1 LKRGCFH
8 KVFVSRFQRA
18 FVPTVAVVA
27 LILILVAWLQPQAV
41 VRKQILLGTFVQI
54 KVYGGDVEQMDRAV
68 SAAFAEIQR
77 VQRQFSRA
85 RDGMLGQLNRSSPG
99 SDVQLSE
106 ELWLLLDQAQRMQA
120 LSQGSFDVTMGA
132 LQDLWGF
139 VEDWQGEGTVPSDEQ
154 IDRWL
159 QLPRGVLLKGGMRA
173 VRLSEAT
180 QVDLG
185 GIAKGYAV
193 DRAVEVLKQHSIQA
207 GLVDAGGN
215 VRVFGRVPGTV
226 LNWFQPRPFLVGV
239 QHPRA
244 LERLLGGLTMGE
256 GQAVATSGDYQR
268 FFEIDGVRYHH
279 ILDPRTGRPVRKLI
293 QCTILA
299 PTAVE
304 ADTLSTAVFVMGAEA
319 GLEWVERLPGVEA
332 VLVGQ
337 TGEVLTSS
345 GLEAAR
351 FSFEPRE

>member
-1 LKRGCFH
+1 MKQGRFH
-8 KVFVSRFQRA
+8 KVFGFRFQRMFA
-18 FVPTVAVVA
+18 PTVAVVA
-27 LILILVAWLQPQAV
+27 LILILVAWLQPQTV

-54 KVYGGDVEQMDRAV
+54 KVYGNGVEQMDRAV

-85 RDGMLGQLNRSSPG
+85 GDGLLGRLNQAPPG
-99 SDVQLSE
+99 SQVQLSE
-106 ELWLLLDQAQRMQA
+106 ELWRLLEQAQQINA

-139 VEDWQGEGTVPSDEQ
+139 VEDWQGEGTVPSNEQ
-154 IDRWL
+154 IDTWL
-159 QLPRGVLLKGGMRA
+159 QSPRGVLLKEGQRA
-173 VRLSEAT
+173 ARLSEAT

-215 VRVFGRVPGTV
+215 VRVFGRAPGT
-226 LNWFQPRPFLVGV
+226 LQTWFQARPFLIGV
-239 QHPRA
+239 QHPRD

-256 GQAVATSGDYQR
+256 DQAVATSGDYQR
-268 FFEIDGVRYHH
+268 FFEVDGVRYHH
-279 ILDPRTGRPVRKLI
+279 ILNPHTGRPARQLI

-304 ADTLSTAVFVMGAEA
+304 ADALSTAVFVMGPKA

-332 VLVGQ
+332 VLVAAD
-337 TGEVLTSS
+337 GEVLASS
-345 GLEAAR
+345 GLEASG
-351 FSFEPRE
+351 FIF